1 MQIYYF
7 YSSEDSPD
15 KFCLHA
21 ICKPDRSE
29 PLSIFLL
36 IPEWIIYLISNN
48 VFTSTRNTE
57 IKFYLTCAEFYYDKK
72 P

>member
-21 ICKPDRSE
+21 ISKPDRSE
-29 PLSIFLL
+29 PASIFFL
-36 IPEWIIYLISNN
+36 IYEQIIYLISNT
-48 VFTSTRNTE
+48 VFTSVRDTE
-57 IKFYLTCAEFYYDKK
+57 NKFSLTCAVFCDD
-72 P
+72 

>member
-7 YSSEDSPD
+7 YSFEDSPD

-29 PLSIFLL
+29 PASIFFL
-36 IPEWIIYLISNN
+36 IRKWIIYLIYNT
-48 VFTSTRNTE
+48 VFASIINTE
-57 IKFYLTCAEFYYDKK
+57 IKFYLTCAVFSSD
-72 P
+72 